1 MKQRV
6 SKCSS
11 TTTFEPFNSYVFPVL
26 SFQNLLEEF
35 QNVAQA
41 GAVVSNLQAPGS
53 KRALHR
59 ISQVNPPF
67 DTFFELICV
76 DSLFCSTIPSFLCAQ
91 CTWSVYPPPRELY
104 RMCESKY
111 DKPADIRSNFYPEC
125 VAKLPDLQGKDV
137 AITGCTTGTGFHC
150 VRACPSKG
158 AHVVLLNRSSDR
170 ATAAHASISKE
181 YESAKVTFVPCDLT
195 SFDSVRLAAGELKEL
210 FAATGI
216 EVLCNNAD
224 VMALEDKACPEGY
237 DLQMKSN
244 CM

>member
-1 MKQRV
+1 V
-6 SKCSS
+6 STCSS

-41 GAVVSNLQAPGS
+41 GTVVSNLQAPGS
-53 KRALHR
+53 KRALQR

-76 DSLFCSTIPSFLCAQ
+76 DS
-91 CTWSVYPPPRELY
+91 
-104 RMCESKY
+104 
-111 DKPADIRSNFYPEC
+111 DIRSNFYPEC

-137 AITGCTTGTGFHC
+137 AITGCTAGTGFHC

-170 ATAAHASISKE
+170 ATAAHASISKD

-216 EVLCNNAD
+216 DVLCNNAD
-224 VMALEDKACPEGY
+224 VMALEDKACPEGC